1 MIYTQLNNNTLGNK
15 EKYQK
20 INTNDIKITEN
31 PNRKIVSFI
40 KFNSI
45 KDERIIKKIHIVLF

>member
-1 MIYTQLNNNTLGNK
+1 MIYTQLNNKSFGNK

-20 INTNDIKITEN
+20 INTQDIKMTEN

-45 KDERIIKKIHIVLF
+45 KDTQKLNKV